1 MARKRELG
9 KKSGLLKMKA
19 LLTFLFVFNFCCL
32 DIQAQTSQE
41 KPNLR
46 IVLIADLNESYG
58 STHYETYVDSALTYI
73 EKWQPDLVLCAGDM
87 IAGQS
92 LNLSEEEIRAMW
104 AGFDET
110 IGQPLREM
118 NIPFAFTLGNH
129 DGSGSGNFD
138 HERDLAKEYWRDH
151 LPDLDFVN
159 NEHFPF
165 YYSFTFDDLFLISWD
180 ASNHLVP
187 QEEIEWIENQL
198 STNSA
203 KEASNR
209 MILGHLPL
217 YAVAE
222 GRNKEGEVLKNAD
235 SLFEMM
241 NKNHVNYYFSGHHH
255 AWYPA
260 QKECLKMIH
269 SGALGGGPRQLIN
282 SDLPPR
288 RTLTLLEKPTNTDSF
303 SITTFDVENNM
314 EVISP
319 SDLPSVIEGFN
330 GRIFRY
336 DYEKSDD

>member
-1 MARKRELG
+1 
-9 KKSGLLKMKA
+9 MKA
-19 LLTFLFVFNFCCL
+19 FVLCL
-32 DIQAQTSQE
+32 CVFILCLQEIHAQSTQE
-41 KPNLR
+41 RPNTR

-58 STHYETYVDSALTYI
+58 STHYEEYVDSALTYI

-118 NIPFAFTLGNH
+118 NIPFAFTIGNH
-129 DGSGSGNFD
+129 DGSGSGDFN
-138 HERDLAKEYWRDH
+138 HERDLAKEYWSEH
-151 LPDLDFVN
+151 LPELDYVN

-165 YYSFTFDDLFLISWD
+165 YYSFMFDDLFVISWD
-180 ASNHLVP
+180 ASNHLIP
-187 QEEIEWIENQL
+187 DEEIEWIEHQL
-198 STNSA
+198 STKAA
-203 KEASNR
+203 KEASKR
-209 MILGHLPL
+209 MMLGHLPL

-222 GRNKEGEVLKNAD
+222 GRNHRGEVLNNTD

-241 NKNHVNYYFSGHHH
+241 NNNHVDYYLSGHHH

-260 QKECLKMIH
+260 QKEGLKMIH
-269 SGALGGGPRQLIN
+269 SGALGGGSRQLIN

-288 RTLTLLEKPTNTDSF
+288 RTLTLLERATKSDPF
-303 SITTFDVENNM
+303 SITTFDMENNM

-319 SDLPSVIEGFN
+319 SELPSVIEGFN
-330 GRIFRY
+330 GRIERY
-336 DYEKSDD
+336 DYEH

>member
-9 KKSGLLKMKA
+9 SESGLLGMKV
-19 LLTFLFVFNFCCL
+19 FVVCLFILSLCIS
-32 DIQAQTSQE
+32 DIHAQSSQE
-41 KPNLR
+41 KQGLR

-58 STHYETYVDSALTYI
+58 STHYKKYVDSALTYI

-104 AGFDET
+104 AAFDET
-110 IGQPLREM
+110 IGQPLRDID
-118 NIPFAFTLGNH
+118 IPFAFTLGNH

-138 HERDLAKEYWRDH
+138 HERDLAKEYWSDH
-151 LPDLDFVN
+151 LPNLDYVN

-165 YYSFTFDDLFLISWD
+165 YYSFTFDDLFVISWD
-180 ASNHLVP
+180 ASNHLIP
-187 QEEIEWIENQL
+187 DEEIEWIENQL
-198 STNSA
+198 STKAA

-209 MILGHLPL
+209 MMLGHLPL

-241 NKNHVNYYFSGHHH
+241 TKNHVDYYFSGHHH

-260 QKECLKMIH
+260 EKEGLKMIH

-288 RTLTLLEKPTNTDSF
+288 RTLTLLESSAKTDSF
-303 SITTFDVENNM
+303 SITTFDMENSM
-314 EVISP
+314 EVIIP
-319 SDLPSVIEGFN
+319 SELPSVIEGFN
-330 GRIFRY
+330 GQIFRY
-336 DYEKSDD
+336 DYESDQK